1 MKKKKYDWPKR
12 CLSLI
17 CVLVLISMI
26 ILQSVPVTYASDND
40 KVLQSLEQSAATSE
54 PEENSQMIS
63 TTETLPD
70 EGIPTGTQLVNDIFQ
85 EGNTESSS
93 GIHADGNYEN
103 QINNISGEENSDIA
117 SDNTSGN
124 GEQGDY
130 DNSSDVS
137 SQPEQETDSNFNAD
151 QNNGLTDDQDVV
163 NEIQSG
169 ENTENPEG
177 EQPDTGSKANPQQ
190 ENEDIWRNSVAGAVL
205 SNDYAKDLVAIA
217 RTQLGVQEN
226 RDNFITTAE
235 GVNHYYSRYGQW
247 AGDAYEE
254 WSAAF
259 INFCI
264 HYANIPQQ
272 YLPKSET
279 PAQWSN
285 ILANMYGLVK
295 ENYNPKEG
303 DLVFFLTNEHAEG
316 NSQLQTETPAHAG
329 IVTGADEQ
337 TLYTIEG
344 NCNGM
349 VQTETYAINSDNIY
363 GYLDMDQVKKLAGV
377 LPEEP
382 QPSEEI
388 TPTPGESQPT
398 EEITPTPEES
408 QPSEE
413 VTPTP
418 DESQPSEEVTP
429 TPEEP
434 QPTETPAPESAM
446 QYEDENVIIQIE
458 AEPGVIPEGSTL
470 SVTPI
475 ISDKSDADKQAQYDE
490 VADKLTEKAEKEDY
504 ELVGFLAYDISFID
518 VDGNETEPSGDVK
531 VSMNYKKSQAPA
543 DIETDENT
551 ELKVMHLEEDASG
564 EVQQVI
570 DLSDEQV
577 TGGSVDTI
585 EANDE
590 QEVEQVEFSSD
601 SFSTFAIIWVNSKN
615 DRENLDFIV
624 HYIDESNNEISRSQK
639 NNVQMK
645 DEETVRFSDYAQ
657 EISGYEY
664 IAARIDDGE
673 TGAYVDSVTA
683 KKTGSGRDITR
694 TCLFENASETVKEL
708 NINNSD
714 TSFQTADVYLVYRT
728 ISYSDAKATL
738 SHDKYIRKNADNTYD
753 ITLNASGT
761 VGSEIR
767 KKKLDIVLLMDI
779 SGSMEGS
786 KLRNAKNAVKS
797 LTDELNTRANT
808 IDAQYKLV
816 TFSSKANIRT
826 SNWVSG
832 SSLYTTVS
840 SLGANGG
847 TNYDDGL
854 SKTSDAVKGARSDA
868 DKIVIFLTDGEPTYY
883 NTKRGGY
890 TGPGNQANQSTY
902 NAAITSA
909 RLITCDRFMAIGISL
924 GTINWEY
931 GTSFTDQ
938 PTTGQELLQ
947 DVTNATNATVKDT
960 AVDLKDSAELPQK
973 FKDIAADILT
983 FVCKNVTITDTL
995 SQYADTTDNSKI
1007 QLKTARSSSAVY
1019 TQTGDTVEISLTDP
1033 ELLSGSGK
1041 NVTIGGEALGTL
1053 HYNSENRTV
1062 IWSLGADYELKQD
1075 LYYYLCITNVEPNQ
1089 TAETTFVEN
1098 GKNYGNS
1105 RGDNNTDAGTDGFY
1119 ATSGG
1124 TSSGKPGFPS
1134 NSVATVTYTETKTN
1148 KTTTE
1153 NYAVPVVQ
1161 IDLTK
1166 IYRLPDSG
1174 ASGIHMFTTSG
1185 VAVMAAAL
1193 LLFINNKRKED
1204 KRGTE
1209 Q

>member
-1 MKKKKYDWPKR
+1 MKKKKYDWQKR

-26 ILQSVPVTYASDND
+26 ILQSVPVTYASDNN
-40 KVLQSLEQSAATSE
+40 VALQGTDADVFTSE
-54 PEENSQMIS
+54 PEEDSQMIS
-63 TTETLPD
+63 TTETQPD
-70 EGIPTGTQLVNDIFQ
+70 EEP
-85 EGNTESSS
+85 S
-93 GIHADGNYEN
+93 
-103 QINNISGEENSDIA
+103 NNIPGENISDIT
-117 SDNTSGN
+117 SDNESGN
-124 GEQGDY
+124 GEQGNS
-130 DNSSDVS
+130 DNSVDVP
-137 SQPEQETDSNFNAD
+137 SQPEQGTDSNFNTD
-151 QNNGLTDDQDVV
+151 QNSGLTDAQDIA

-169 ENTENPEG
+169 ENPEAPEG
-177 EQPDTGSKANPQQ
+177 EQPNTESHANPVQ
-190 ENEDIWRNSVAGAVL
+190 ENEDIWRNSIASAVL

-254 WSAAF
+254 WSVAF

-279 PAQWSN
+279 PAQWTN

-295 ENYNPKEG
+295 EDYSPKEG
-303 DLVFFLTNEHAEG
+303 DLVFLLTNEHAEG
-316 NSQLQTETPAHAG
+316 NSQIQTETPAHAG

-349 VQTETYAINSDNIY
+349 VQEETYAINSDNIY
-363 GYLDMDQVKKLAGV
+363 GYLDMNQVKKLAGV
-377 LPEEP
+377 LQEEP

-388 TPTPGESQPT
+388 TPTPGESQPL

-446 QYEDENVIIQIE
+446 QYEDENVIIQVE

-490 VADKLTEKAEKEDY
+490 VADKLAEKAEKEDY
-504 ELVGFLAYDISFID
+504 ELAGFLAYDISFID
-518 VDGNETEPSGDVK
+518 VDGNETEPSGNVK

-564 EVQQVI
+564 EVQQVT

-601 SFSTFAIIWVNSKN
+601 SFSTFAITWVNSKSY
-615 DRENLDFIV
+615 REYLNLTI
-624 HYIDESNNEISRSQK
+624 HYMDEKGNEISGFQK
-639 NNVQMK
+639 DNVQMN
-645 DEETVRFSDYAQ
+645 DNETVFFSGYAQ
-657 EISGYEY
+657 EIPGYEY
-664 IAARIDDGE
+664 IAARIDDNE
-673 TGAYVDSVTA
+673 KGAYVNSVTA
-683 KKTGSGRDITR
+683 EASGDYWGTR
-694 TCLFENASETVKEL
+694 TRICLFKNTSETVKKLE
-708 NINNSD
+708 INNFGS
-714 TSFQTADVYLVYRT
+714 SPQTADVYLIYRS
-728 ISYSDAKATL
+728 ISYSDTQATL
-738 SHDKYIRKNADNTYD
+738 SHGKYIRKNTDNTYD

-761 VGSEIR
+761 VGSENR

-779 SGSMEGS
+779 SGSMQGI
-786 KLRNAKNAVKS
+786 KLTNAKNAVRS
-797 LTDELNTRANT
+797 LTNELNTRSDS
-808 IDAQYKLV
+808 IDARYKLV
-816 TFSSKANIRT
+816 TFSSNANIMT
-826 SNWVSG
+826 SNWIWG
-832 SSLYTTVS
+832 SDLYTIVNG
-840 SLGANGG
+840 LNADGA

-854 SKTSDAVKGARSDA
+854 SKTATAIGNARSDA

-883 NTKRGGY
+883 NSEDDGY
-890 TGPGNQANQSTY
+890 AGPGNRANENTY
-902 NAAITSA
+902 KAALTSA
-909 RLITCDRFMAIGISL
+909 ELITCDRFMAIGISL
-924 GTINWEY
+924 GRINWEY
-931 GTSFTDQ
+931 GSSFTDR
-938 PTTGQELLQ
+938 PSTGQQLLQ
-947 DVTNATNATVKDT
+947 KVTDATNAAVKDT
-960 AVDLKDSAELPQK
+960 AVDLKSSAELPQK

-995 SQYADTTDNSKI
+995 SQYVDTTDNSKI
-1007 QLKTARSSSAVY
+1007 QLKTARRSGVVY

-1041 NVTIGGEALGTL
+1041 NVTVGGEVLGTL

-1062 IWSLGADYELKQD
+1062 TWSLGADYELKQD

-1134 NSVATVTYTETKTN
+1134 NSMATVTYTETKTN

-1153 NYAVPVVQ
+1153 TYAVPVVQ

-1174 ASGIHMFTTSG
+1174 ASGIYMFTISG

>member
-1 MKKKKYDWPKR
+1 MKKKKCDWPKR

-17 CVLVLISMI
+17 CVLVLISMV
-26 ILQSVPVTYASDND
+26 ILQNVPVTYASDND
-40 KVLQSLEQSAATSE
+40 EVLQSLEQSAATSE

-63 TTETLPD
+63 TTEALSD

-85 EGNTESSS
+85 ERNTESSP
-93 GIHADGNYEN
+93 GIQADGNYEEPT
-103 QINNISGEENSDIA
+103 NNIPEENISDIT
-117 SDNTSGN
+117 SDNESGN
-124 GEQGDY
+124 GEQG
-130 DNSSDVS
+130 
-137 SQPEQETDSNFNAD
+137 TDSNFNTD
-151 QNNGLTDDQDVV
+151 QNSGLTDDQDIA
-163 NEIQSG
+163 NEIQPE
-169 ENTENPEG
+169 ENSENPEG
-177 EQPDTGSKANPQQ
+177 KQPDTESNANPQQ
-190 ENEDIWRNSVAGAVL
+190 ENEDIWRNSIAGAVL

-226 RDNFITTAE
+226 KDNFITTAE
-235 GVNHYYSRYGQW
+235 GINHYYSRYGQW

-264 HYANIPQQ
+264 HYANIPQE

-279 PAQWSN
+279 PAQCTG

-295 ENYNPKEG
+295 EDYSPKEG

-316 NSQLQTETPAHAG
+316 NSQIQTETPAHAG

-363 GYLDMDQVKKLAGV
+363 GYLDMNQVKKLAGV

-382 QPSEEI
+382 QPSEA
-388 TPTPGESQPT
+388 
-398 EEITPTPEES
+398 
-408 QPSEE
+408 
-413 VTPTP
+413 
-418 DESQPSEEVTP
+418 VTP

-434 QPTETPAPESAM
+434 QPTETPSPESAM
-446 QYEDENVIIQIE
+446 KYEDENVVIQVE
-458 AEPGVIPEGSTL
+458 AKPGVIPEGSTL

-504 ELVGFLAYDISFID
+504 ELAGFLAYDISFID
-518 VDGNETEPSGDVK
+518 ADGNETEPSGDVK

-564 EVQQVI
+564 EVQQVT

-601 SFSTFAIIWVNSKN
+601 NFSTFAIIWVNSGNHK
-615 DRENLDFIV
+615 EYLDLTI
-624 HYIDESNNEISRSQK
+624 HYMDEANNEISGPQK
-639 NNVQMK
+639 NNVQIN
-645 DEETVRFSDYAQ
+645 DNETVFFSGYAQ
-657 EISGYEY
+657 EMPGYEY
-664 IAARIDDGE
+664 IAARIDDSK
-673 TGAYVDSVTA
+673 TGAYVNCVTTEA
-683 KKTGSGRDITR
+683 RGNYWKTR
-694 TCLFENASETVKEL
+694 TCLFKNTSETVKEL
-708 NINNSD
+708 KIDNSD
-714 TSFQTADVYLVYRT
+714 SSPQTADVYLIYRS
-728 ISYSDAKATL
+728 ISYSDTQATL
-738 SHDKYIRKNADNTYD
+738 SHEKYIKKNTDNTYD
-753 ITLNASGT
+753 ITLNVSGT
-761 VGSEIR
+761 VGNEIK

-779 SGSMEGS
+779 SGSMQGS
-786 KLRNAKNAVKS
+786 KLTDAKNAVKS
-797 LTDELNTRANT
+797 LTDELNTRADS
-808 IDAQYKLV
+808 IDARYKLV
-816 TFSSKANIRT
+816 TFSSNANIMT
-826 SNWVSG
+826 SNWIWG
-832 SSLYTTVS
+832 SDLYTIVS
-840 SLGANGG
+840 SLRADGG

-854 SKTSDAVKGARSDA
+854 SKTATAINDARLDA

-883 NTKRGGY
+883 NSENGGHA
-890 TGPGNQANQSTY
+890 GPGDQANENTY
-902 NAAITSA
+902 NAALTSA

-924 GTINWEY
+924 GTINWQR
-931 GTSFTDQ
+931 GTSFTGQ
-938 PTTGQELLQ
+938 PSTGQQLLQ
-947 DVTNATNATVKDT
+947 KVTNATNATVKDT

-995 SQYADTTDNSKI
+995 SQYVDTTDNSKI
-1007 QLKTARSSSAVY
+1007 QLKTARRSGDAY
-1019 TQTGDTVEISLTDP
+1019 AQTGDTVEISLTDP

-1153 NYAVPVVQ
+1153 NYAVPAVQ